1 MYILIDKNTN
11 KVEFIRDKKPISYS
25 ENLILAEV
33 ETLPE
38 KYDYLIAENI
48 MEVTDTWTETV
59 EDYNDA
65 NEIIKKQIEK
75 SRTYTTCNLKAEFNK
90 LSSQASNPIK
100 EIERS
105 NKIVNLI
112 RKKYSI
118 DEELAIL
125 RQKENK
131 PEKYFEY
138 YNYVEECIKSV
149 PKDN

>member
-11 KVEFIRDKKPISYS
+11 KVAFIRDKKPISYS

-48 MEVTDTWTETV
+48 MEVTSSYFDTV
-59 EDYNDA
+59 EETNDN
-65 NEIIKKQIEK
+65 NEVITKLVERY
-75 SRTYTTCNLKAEFNK
+75 RTYTTCNLKAEFNK
-90 LSSQASNPIK
+90 LSFQASNPIK
-100 EIERS
+100 EIER
-105 NKIVNLI
+105 NKKIVNLI

-125 RQKENK
+125 RQKESK

-138 YNYVEECIKSV
+138 YNYVEECVKTV

>member
-11 KVEFIRDKKPISYS
+11 KVTFKGDKKPISYS

-105 NKIVNLI
+105 KKIVNLI

-125 RQKENK
+125 RQKESK
-131 PEKYFEY
+131 PEKYLEY
-138 YNYVEECIKSV
+138 YNYVEECVKSV

>member
-11 KVEFIRDKKPISYS
+11 KVAFIRDKKPISYS

-48 MEVTDTWTETV
+48 MEVTSSYFDTV
-59 EDYNDA
+59 EETNDK
-65 NEIIKKQIEK
+65 NEVITKLVERY
-75 SRTYTTCNLKAEFNK
+75 RTYTTCNLKAEFNK
-90 LSSQASNPIK
+90 LSFQASNPIK
-100 EIERS
+100 EIER
-105 NKIVNLI
+105 NKKIVNLI

-125 RQKENK
+125 RQKESK

-138 YNYVEECIKSV
+138 YNYVEECVKTV